1 MKLEELLGKR
11 LVFVDGGMGT
21 MLQAAGLT
29 GGEAPER
36 WNLTHPETV
45 AEVHRA
51 YLAAGCDIVTA
62 NTFGATGARFGAEL
76 QKVIQAGVE
85 LARQGVEEAGHG
97 FAAFDMGPTGKL
109 LAPYGE
115 LPFQEAVSLYRQA
128 AAWGAEAGADLIIIE
143 TMGDP
148 YEMKA
153 AVLGAREACDLP
165 ILATMMAD
173 VNGRLLTGGT
183 VETMAVLLDGL
194 GVTAL
199 GLNCGLG
206 GPEML
211 PLRRIRRVT
220 ERPLLCSPNAGLP
233 RMEGGRTVFPAG
245 PEAFAQAQRELAQA
259 GAWLLGGCCGTTPEH
274 IRAMV
279 AACREVT
286 PAPVPPVTE
295 TWISSGS
302 EAVCLDHGPVVIGE
316 RINPTGKKRMQEAL
330 RTGDVNYLLKEAVN
344 QSAAGAAVLDV
355 NVGLGGVDEAAWM
368 ERAVSAIQGVCTC
381 PLQLDTADPEAL
393 ARGLR
398 AYNGKALI
406 NSVSGKQEVMDQV
419 FPLAKRYGGTVV
431 ALLLDEEGIPDT
443 AEGRVAI
450 ARRIM
455 AEAARYGIA
464 KRDLVM
470 DALTMTVSTGE
481 RNALVTLETLR
492 RCREELGV
500 RTVLGVSNI
509 SFGLPQREKLAGPF
523 LTLALGAGLDA
534 AILNPLSEAM
544 MDAWQAALTLTGRDK
559 GCRAYLERF
568 AGAAPVKS
576 GAQAAFSLEEAVR
589 RGLRAEAERAA
600 RERLAEG
607 EAPMDLVEKRLLPAL
622 TQVGDG
628 YEAGTLFLPQLLMSA
643 EAAKAAFE
651 ALKAHM
657 DTAGQP
663 PVKKDKIILA
673 TVKGDI
679 HDIGKNIVKVLL
691 ENYGYDV
698 IDLGK
703 DVDPALVAETA
714 RREGVRLCGLSA
726 LMTTT
731 VAGMEETIRALRA
744 AAPDCR
750 VMVGGAVMTPEYA
763 AQIGADWYAK
773 DAMGSV
779 HIAQELF
786 GEE

>member
-211 PLRRIRRVT
+211 PLLRRIRRVT

-259 GAWLLGGCCGTTPEH
+259 GAWLLGGCCG
-274 IRAMV
+274 
-279 AACREVT
+279 
-286 PAPVPPVTE
+286 
-295 TWISSGS
+295 S
-302 EAVCLDHGPVVIGE
+302 GPV
-316 RINPTGKKRMQEAL
+316 N
-330 RTGDVNYLLKEAVN
+330 
-344 QSAAGAAVLDV
+344 VL
-355 NVGLGGVDEAAWM
+355 GLGGA
-368 ERAVSAIQGVCTC
+368 
-381 PLQLDTADPEAL
+381 
-393 ARGLR
+393 
-398 AYNGKALI
+398 
-406 NSVSGKQEVMDQV
+406 
-419 FPLAKRYGGTVV
+419 
-431 ALLLDEEGIPDT
+431 
-443 AEGRVAI
+443 
-450 ARRIM
+450 
-455 AEAARYGIA
+455 
-464 KRDLVM
+464 
-470 DALTMTVSTGE
+470 
-481 RNALVTLETLR
+481 
-492 RCREELGV
+492 
-500 RTVLGVSNI
+500 
-509 SFGLPQREKLAGPF
+509 
-523 LTLALGAGLDA
+523 
-534 AILNPLSEAM
+534 
-544 MDAWQAALTLTGRDK
+544 
-559 GCRAYLERF
+559 
-568 AGAAPVKS
+568 
-576 GAQAAFSLEEAVR
+576 
-589 RGLRAEAERAA
+589 
-600 RERLAEG
+600 
-607 EAPMDLVEKRLLPAL
+607 
-622 TQVGDG
+622 
-628 YEAGTLFLPQLLMSA
+628 
-643 EAAKAAFE
+643 
-651 ALKAHM
+651 
-657 DTAGQP
+657 
-663 PVKKDKIILA
+663 
-673 TVKGDI
+673 
-679 HDIGKNIVKVLL
+679 
-691 ENYGYDV
+691 
-698 IDLGK
+698 
-703 DVDPALVAETA
+703 
-714 RREGVRLCGLSA
+714 
-726 LMTTT
+726 
-731 VAGMEETIRALRA
+731 
-744 AAPDCR
+744 
-750 VMVGGAVMTPEYA
+750 
-763 AQIGADWYAK
+763 
-773 DAMGSV
+773 
-779 HIAQELF
+779 
-786 GEE
+786 